1 MTIANRMVHTDS
13 GMTQEHTFFAGDGET
28 SNGLEAA
35 WGANR
40 MSVSPVGMEEY
51 V

>member
-1 MTIANRMVHTDS
+1 MS
-13 GMTQEHTFFAGDGET
+13 GMIQEHTFFAGDEKT
-28 SNGLEAA
+28 SNGLEAV

-40 MSVSPVGMEEY
+40 MPASPAGTEDCV

>member
-1 MTIANRMVHTDS
+1 MS
-13 GMTQEHTFFAGDGET
+13 GMIQEHTFFAGDGET
-28 SNGLEAA
+28 SNGVEAA

-40 MSVSPVGMEEY
+40 MSASPVGTEEY